1 VILADL
7 SRVISENVRVAIKRK
22 GSPSFYRLG
31 HEMAKIMERPAGI
44 GKDKYGPSVNPE
56 TCRKAVELCLSGQ
69 RIWRVD
75 YVQAVAFLLDV
86 SVVELVS
93 PPKLGRK

>member
-1 VILADL
+1 MSL
-7 SRVISENVRVAIKRK
+7 SMTISANVRTAIQKK
-22 GSPSFYRLG
+22 GNPTFYRLG

-44 GKDKYGPSVNPE
+44 GRDKYGPAVNSE

-75 YVQAVAFLLDV
+75 YLQALAFLLDV

-93 PPKLGRK
+93 PPKLR

>member
-1 VILADL
+1 
-7 SRVISENVRVAIKRK
+7 
-22 GSPSFYRLG
+22 
-31 HEMAKIMERPAGI
+31 
-44 GKDKYGPSVNPE
+44 VNPE
-56 TCRKAVELCLSGQ
+56 TCRKAVELCLAGT

-93 PPKLGRK
+93 PPKLHQK

>member
-1 VILADL
+1 MRDL
-7 SRVISENVRVAIKRK
+7 SGTISANVRTAIKRK
-22 GSPSFYRLG
+22 GSPTFYRLG
-31 HEMAKIMERPAGI
+31 KEMAKIMERPAGI
-44 GKDKYGPSVNPE
+44 GREKYGSSVNPE

-75 YVQAVAFLLDV
+75 YLQAVAFLLDV

>member
-1 VILADL
+1 MGSLNKT
-7 SRVISENVRVAIKRK
+7 ISANVRTAIKK
-22 GSPSFYRLG
+22 AGSPTFYRLG

-44 GKDKYGPSVNPE
+44 GREKYGLSVNPE

-69 RIWRVD
+69 SGRIWRVD
-75 YVQAVAFLLDV
+75 YLEALAFLLDV

-93 PPKLGRK
+93 PPKLR

>member
-1 VILADL
+1 MGSLNKT
-7 SRVISENVRVAIKRK
+7 ISANVRTAIKK
-22 GSPSFYRLG
+22 AGSPTFYRLG

-44 GKDKYGPSVNPE
+44 GRDKYGSSVNPE

-75 YVQAVAFLLDV
+75 YLAAIAFLLGV

-93 PPKLGRK
+93 PPKLR

>member
-1 VILADL
+1 MRDL
-7 SRVISENVRVAIKRK
+7 SGTISANVRTAMKRK
-22 GSPSFYRLG
+22 GNPTFYRLG
-31 HEMAKIMERPAGI
+31 HEMAKIMERPAGL
-44 GKDKYGPSVNPE
+44 GKEKYGPSVNPE
-56 TCRKAVELCLSGQ
+56 TCRKAVELCLAGT

-93 PPKLGRK
+93 PPKLHQK

>member
-1 VILADL
+1 MSL
-7 SRVISENVRVAIKRK
+7 SKTISANVRTAMEKK
-22 GSPSFYRLG
+22 GNPSFYRLG
-31 HEMAKIMERPAGI
+31 HEMAKIMERPSGI
-44 GKDKYGPSVNPE
+44 GREKYGSTVNPE
-56 TCRKAVELCLSGQ
+56 TCRKALEKCLCGQ

-93 PPKLGRK
+93 PPKLR